1 MKPLAKWNKQTNQ
14 IRIISSG
21 PDTEENKLRKDYQ
34 ENNINQNRTKE
45 AFSKLM
51 KQEMKV
57 SNYITNA

>member
-1 MKPLAKWNKQTNQ
+1 MKQTDKQTNQ
-14 IRIISSG
+14 THTISSS

-51 KQEMKV
+51 K
-57 SNYITNA
+57 